1 MSYAVPRERGCLPPS
16 RASVAAKKKE
26 ATYVQAG
33 GVNGGG
39 AELALDGVGERED
52 GEDHLGDVVA
62 VEEIL
67 SLELVA
73 GGHAQ
78 LLHDLQEVV
87 DVFLEVGE

>member
-1 MSYAVPRERGCLPPS
+1 LRQNGKEEGRG
-16 RASVAAKKKE
+16 
-26 ATYVQAG
+26 ATYVQSG

-52 GEDHLGDVVA
+52 GKNHLGDVVA

-78 LLHDLQEVV
+78 LLHNLQEVV
-87 DVFLEVGE
+87 DVFLKLGG